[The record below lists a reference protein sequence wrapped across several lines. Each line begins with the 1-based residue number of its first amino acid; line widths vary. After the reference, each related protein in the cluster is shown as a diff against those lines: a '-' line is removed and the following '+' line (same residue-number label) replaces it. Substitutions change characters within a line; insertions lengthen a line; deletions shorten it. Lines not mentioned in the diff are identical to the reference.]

1 MESNFQ
7 ESLGKLKESSQNKI
21 SDLESQ
27 ILEYQETIKD
37 SRYEMS
43 ILRSELEKQ
52 KGQSQEISRL
62 SSENAYLEQ
71 RV

>member
-7 ESLGKLKESSQNKI
+7 ESLGKLKEASQDKI